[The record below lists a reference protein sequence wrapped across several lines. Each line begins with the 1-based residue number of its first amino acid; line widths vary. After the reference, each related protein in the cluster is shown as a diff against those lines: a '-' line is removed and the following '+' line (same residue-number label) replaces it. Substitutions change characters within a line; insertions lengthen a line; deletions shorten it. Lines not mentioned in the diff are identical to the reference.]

1 MNRRVLGVTCTTGQ
15 LRGTKNFDDVALMAD
30 DEELVSGE
38 VALVGGDVALMGCDV
53 ALVGDGVRW
62 WVVMWQWREAKRRHP
77 C

>member
-38 VALVGGDVALMGCDV
+38 VALVGGDGALRGWGVA
-53 ALVGDGVRW
+53 
-62 WVVMWQWREAKRRHP
+62 RHAG
-77 C
+77 